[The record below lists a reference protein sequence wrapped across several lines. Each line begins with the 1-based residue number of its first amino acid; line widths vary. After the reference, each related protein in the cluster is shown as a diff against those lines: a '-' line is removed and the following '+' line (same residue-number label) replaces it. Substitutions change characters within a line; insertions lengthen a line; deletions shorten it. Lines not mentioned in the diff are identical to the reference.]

1 LSSTTQIIPYL
12 YLLALTSPLFLGFLE
27 GDPQEDLLQL
37 AAVEGPEGG
46 GREDQLIH
54 LLSAFYF
61 SNNSPPLALCFNI
74 PSLPGCMVGDPLED
88 PSILLLLRVL
98 RAVVGK
104 CQLIH
109 LLSAFYFSYNPCL

>member
-1 LSSTTQIIPYL
+1 
-12 YLLALTSPLFLGFLE
+12 
-27 GDPQEDLLQL
+27 
-37 AAVEGPEGG
+37 
-46 GREDQLIH
+46 
-54 LLSAFYF
+54 
-61 SNNSPPLALCFNI
+61 
-74 PSLPGCMVGDPLED
+74 MVGDPLED